1 MNGITAYS
9 FSPAS
14 HTKCIDFAQ
23 LPVQRHGL
31 SLRSPPA
38 VRPPL
43 KESRLMNNLKLRA
56 LPLVGALSLIASM
69 AGYLG
74 GR

>member
-1 MNGITAYS
+1 MHRFCATSRAETPSQLTLAARCSSTFNG
-9 FSPAS
+9 
-14 HTKCIDFAQ
+14 
-23 LPVQRHGL
+23 
-31 SLRSPPA
+31 
-38 VRPPL
+38 
-43 KESRLMNNLKLRA
+43 RLAMNNLKLRA

>member
-1 MNGITAYS
+1 LRNFPCRDTESAYARRPLFVHFNG
-9 FSPAS
+9 
-14 HTKCIDFAQ
+14 
-23 LPVQRHGL
+23 
-31 SLRSPPA
+31 
-38 VRPPL
+38 
-43 KESRLMNNLKLRA
+43 RLAMNNLKLRA